1 MKPPRSL
8 KITDVQIGT
17 GRKVV
22 PGDVAICRCRCTR
35 RKGDMVFASAD
46 QEPYAIRVGARDC
59 WVGIEYGLI
68 GMQVSGRRSI
78 QVPPN
83 LTNIERKTY
92 PDIPEDAILFYE
104 LELVDLQTKWDA
116 EMEHRLA
123 LKEDECND

>member
-22 PGDVAICRCRCTR
+22 PGDVAVCRCRCTR
-35 RKGDMVFASAD
+35 CKGDLVFASPD

-59 WVGIEYGLI
+59 CVGIEYGLI
-68 GMQVSGRRSI
+68 GMQVNGRRAI

-83 LTNIERKTY
+83 LTYVERKSY
-92 PDIPEDAILFYE
+92 PGIPEDAMLIYE
-104 LELVDLQTKWDA
+104 LELVYLQEKWDP

-123 LKEDECND
+123 SKADEIDE

>member
-1 MKPPRSL
+1 MKPPGSL

-35 RKGDMVFASAD
+35 RKGDLVFASAD
-46 QEPYAIRVGARDC
+46 QEPYATRVGARDC
-59 WVGIEYGLI
+59 CVGIEYGLI
-68 GMQVSGRRSI
+68 GMQVYGRRTI

-83 LTNIERKTY
+83 LTYVERKTY
-92 PDIPEDAILFYE
+92 RDLPEDAMLIYE
-104 LELVDLQTKWDA
+104 LELVDLSTKWDA

-123 LKEDECND
+123 LKADECND